1 MSTLQVLSAQTEPT
15 QFGFNR
21 GAGDST
27 VYGLA
32 GNDTIT
38 FEGVNDA
45 SSLGTVVRLGEGDD
59 TVTPGPQPQ
68 RWKQRA
74 YAGAGATHH

>member
-1 MSTLQVLSAQTEPT
+1 MASFIVDTSQVLSAQTGADSVWI
-15 QFGFNR
+15 QSG
-21 GAGDST
+21 GAGDRT

-59 TVTPGPQPQ
+59 TVTLGCNLQ
-68 RWKQRA
+68 R
-74 YAGAGATHH
+74 